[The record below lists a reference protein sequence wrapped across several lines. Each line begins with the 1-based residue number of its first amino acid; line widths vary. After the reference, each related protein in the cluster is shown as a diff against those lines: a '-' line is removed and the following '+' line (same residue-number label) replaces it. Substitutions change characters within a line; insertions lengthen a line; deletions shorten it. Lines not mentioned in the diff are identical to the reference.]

1 MNVASLLPPS
11 SPLSIHVWNFKLLSL
26 QNSLLGKYRA
36 NPPTSPLLL
45 TVELLP
51 LIANIIL
58 DGNLSQSFWAV
69 ILLKN
74 PLVQINRGLL
84 GCLQCLLSL
93 SLSFQNLSFPSFR
106 ASLHRGIQQHPKA
119 HALKL
124 EQSPFDPPLWNIFLA
139 AMPWEILL
147 TKYSEFLLLL
157 MENRDQNNPIFR
169 TVVWLSREDV
179 YGNF

>member
-1 MNVASLLPPS
+1 MSHPSLPPS
-11 SPLSIHVWNFKLLSL
+11 SPLSIHVWYFKLLSL

-36 NPPTSPLLL
+36 NPSHLPTSAHGRTSSLDCQYYLRRKSV
-45 TVELLP
+45 TVFLGCHTSKE
-51 LIANIIL
+51 
-58 DGNLSQSFWAV
+58 S
-69 ILLKN
+69 
-74 PLVQINRGLL
+74 LVQMKRGLL

-93 SLSFQNLSFPSFR
+93 SLPSFR
-106 ASLHRGIQQHPKA
+106 ASRHRGIQRHPKA

-147 TKYSEFLLLL
+147 TKYPEFLLLL